1 MTTRT
6 IVALTAIGALTGCAT
21 GALEADYGK
30 SLASMI
36 NAQAANPATLTS
48 PSATPVTGVDPD
60 YANNVVTEM
69 RKDVSKP
76 EDVRKPI
83 EMAVITSSGGGW

>member
-1 MTTRT
+1 MTIRT
-6 IVALTAIGALTGCAT
+6 IVALAVATALAGCAT
-21 GALEADYGK
+21 GALEADYGN
-30 SLASMI
+30 SVASMI
-36 NAQAANPATLTS
+36 NAQAANPATLAS

-83 EMAVITSSGGGW
+83 EMAVITSGGGGW

>member
-1 MTTRT
+1 
-6 IVALTAIGALTGCAT
+6 
-21 GALEADYGK
+21 
-30 SLASMI
+30 
-36 NAQAANPATLTS
+36 
-48 PSATPVTGVDPD
+48 VTGVDPD

-83 EMAVITSSGGGW
+83 EMAVITSGGGGW

>member
-1 MTTRT
+1 MTIRT
-6 IVALTAIGALTGCAT
+6 IVALAAVTALAGCAT

-30 SLASMI
+30 SVASMI
-36 NAQAANPATLTS
+36 NAQTANAATLAS

-60 YANNVVTEM
+60 YANKVVTEM

-83 EMAVITSSGGGW
+83 EMAVITSGSGGW